1 MGYFSLVA
9 PWLVIVI
16 YLLSF
21 IFMAYA
27 FQGLDFSK
35 IIKRES
41 RSLGIII
48 YLIFSVCAA
57 FMVGSFILFIVAA
70 SSASLNGIS

>member
-1 MGYFSLVA
+1 
-9 PWLVIVI
+9 
-16 YLLSF
+16 
-21 IFMAYA
+21 MAYA

-35 IIKRES
+35 IIKKES